1 MNKVIIK
8 PTKKEALESLE
19 EASISI
25 ACCLDEEESITTK
38 DLEHIQ
44 DQITTLENYL
54 VPYVKENDNEKK
66 IW

>member
-8 PTKKEALESLE
+8 PTKEEALEALG

-54 VPYVKENDNEKK
+54 NPYIKENDNDSNL
-66 IW
+66 

>member
-8 PTKKEALESLE
+8 PTKEEALEALG

-25 ACCLDEEESITTK
+25 ACCLDEEDAITTK

-54 VPYVKENDNEKK
+54 DPYVEENDNENS
-66 IW
+66 I

>member
-1 MNKVIIK
+1 MTKVIIK
-8 PTKKEALESLE
+8 PTKEEALEALG
-19 EASISI
+19 EASSSI

-54 VPYVKENDNEKK
+54 DPYTPKENVS
-66 IW
+66 